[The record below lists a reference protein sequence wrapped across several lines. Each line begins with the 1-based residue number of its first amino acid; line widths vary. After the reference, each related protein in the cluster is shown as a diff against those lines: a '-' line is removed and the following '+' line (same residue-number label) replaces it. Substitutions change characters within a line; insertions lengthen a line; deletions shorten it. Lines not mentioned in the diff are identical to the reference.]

1 MLEYLLDITLV
12 MYGNFMWKLPDLRE
26 KYMYTHLME
35 FDVSRNGYLL
45 TKTQIWAKTCNVH
58 EKVPRMVHNLTSISK
73 LDSAV
78 EPLCLYVALV
88 PGTTT
93 DGTVTAKYCRHH
105 GKFTRGKSA
114 HFTPNCKLP
123 DHKKFAFVPRAAG
136 NMALVSPAVLT
147 SPSPAPNREPSGP
160 ANHLMIPC
168 GPRTY
173 FDFSNMPALE
183 CPESNFATVD
193 EASEGDS

>member
-1 MLEYLLDITLV
+1 
-12 MYGNFMWKLPDLRE
+12 
-26 KYMYTHLME
+26 ME

-93 DGTVTAKYCRHH
+93 YWSNCSISSNASQKQVTTTLIQ
-105 GKFTRGKSA
+105 GFQ
-114 HFTPNCKLP
+114 F
-123 DHKKFAFVPRAAG
+123 
-136 NMALVSPAVLT
+136 LT
-147 SPSPAPNREPSGP
+147 G
-160 ANHLMIPC
+160 
-168 GPRTY
+168 
-173 FDFSNMPALE
+173 
-183 CPESNFATVD
+183 V
-193 EASEGDS
+193 

>member
-1 MLEYLLDITLV
+1 MQEHASTQIPLLLELSDHLYFVQVPVFVLEYLLDITLV

-26 KYMYTHLME
+26 KYMYAHIME
-35 FDVSRNGYLL
+35 FDVSRNGYRL

-93 DGTVTAKYCRHH
+93 QYG
-105 GKFTRGKSA
+105 
-114 HFTPNCKLP
+114 
-123 DHKKFAFVPRAAG
+123 FAFFFRW
-136 NMALVSPAVLT
+136 
-147 SPSPAPNREPSGP
+147 
-160 ANHLMIPC
+160 
-168 GPRTY
+168 
-173 FDFSNMPALE
+173 
-183 CPESNFATVD
+183 
-193 EASEGDS
+193 

>member
-1 MLEYLLDITLV
+1 MVQQSVSTRVWSLTLDGSDHRSVLEYLLDITLV

-26 KYMYTHLME
+26 KHMYTHSMKN
-35 FDVSRNGYLL
+35 DVSRNGYLL

-93 DGTVTAKYCRHH
+93 YW
-105 GKFTRGKSA
+105 S
-114 HFTPNCKLP
+114 NCSIL
-123 DHKKFAFVPRAAG
+123 
-136 NMALVSPAVLT
+136 S
-147 SPSPAPNREPSGP
+147 SPSRKQATATLIEAVYTCISPFQALPSV
-160 ANHLMIPC
+160 L
-168 GPRTY
+168 
-173 FDFSNMPALE
+173 D
-183 CPESNFATVD
+183 
-193 EASEGDS
+193 